1 MLRLI
6 HNIAAAEKTV
16 RDSVI
21 LAPRPL
27 GGLVRVRVQG
37 LLCELAS
44 TPRDFEGWGL
54 FTADGPRTARLREQA
69 TLAQRQSYLER
80 LPQVRMILVSP
91 GQGKTWTALPAN
103 SEVAARRY
111 HMVGHRSLHLVER
124 GRAFETVIARYDG
137 ANLWFDR
144 PDRQCDPKMAA
155 ALAREL
161 RAFTP
166 PDDVRVPGLTPEQR
180 QAYRMVQALDPSRA
194 LARCSE
200 ERLRRALQQ
209 GGGTLQSFVDNGDT
223 WTTQWS
229 TQGGELHV
237 SAIAKADL
245 TVISAGICLDGEDQ
259 LFDLATLVGVVERQE
274 EEW

>member
-1 MLRLI
+1 MLQLI
-6 HNIAAAEKTV
+6 HKIAAAEKSV

-27 GGLVRVRVQG
+27 GGLVRVRVDG
-37 LLCELAS
+37 LICQLAS

-54 FTADGPRTARLREQA
+54 FSAEGPKTARLRSQA
-69 TLAQRQSYLER
+69 SLAQRQSYLER
-80 LPQVRMILVSP
+80 LPQVRMVLVGP
-91 GQGKTWTALPAN
+91 GQGKSWTALPAN
-103 SEVAARRY
+103 SEVAARRFRLN
-111 HMVGHRSLHLVER
+111 GPRTLHLVER

-144 PDRQCDPKMAA
+144 TDRQDDPKMAA

-161 RAFTP
+161 RAFTSP
-166 PDDVRVPGLTPEQR
+166 ENVRVPGLTPEQR
-180 QAYRMVQALDPSRA
+180 QAYQMVHAPEPSQAV
-194 LARCSE
+194 ARCSE

-209 GGGTLQSFVDNGDT
+209 GGGTLQSFVDCGDT

-229 TQGGELHV
+229 TPSGELHV
-237 SAIAKADL
+237 SAIAKTDL

-259 LFDLATLVGVVERQE
+259 KFDLATLVGVVERQG